1 MLRSGRKPQAKA
13 PDAGRTSPA
22 TGIPP
27 VFFHKGFD
35 MKRYLIVLA
44 VIAGMLLS
52 ACSTSGVRE
61 EYDASGKVVAREYSG
76 GDPNYSQYVA
86 AMSRQTDDS
95 ASVDASACNGDA
107 RCVENVAA
115 FATIRAL
122 SGQNRPTIQPPAP
135 KVSGWERFG
144 TAALRTLVP
153 LAGAAVSWHQS
164 DNATETSLAQYGF
177 LGGLVRDVTAASAE
191 VAQAGPSINVGGNY
205 GDTAIDN
212 SQHGDTIS
220 DSGNTTITDSNNG
233 DHAGRDIVGRD
244 VIDNSGNYGDDNRQ
258 DSPGPI
264 DNSDD
269 GNDCS
274 GSSCN
279 PTEQPEG

>member
-1 MLRSGRKPQAKA
+1 MQ
-13 PDAGRTSPA
+13 GRTSPA
-22 TGIPP
+22 AGIPP

-61 EYDASGKVVAREYSG
+61 EYDASGKVTAREYSG

-86 AMSRQTDDS
+86 AMSRQADES
-95 ASVDASACNGDA
+95 ATVDASACNGDA

-122 SGQNRPTIQPPAP
+122 SGQNRPAIQPPAP

-177 LGGLVRDVTAASAE
+177 LGGVVRDVTAASAA
-191 VAQAGPSINVGGNY
+191 VAQAGPSYTIGGDY
-205 GDTAIDN
+205 IGRDRTE
-212 SQHGDTIS
+212 T
-220 DSGNTTITDSNNG
+220 NTTIGDDYTGGDRTDIGG
-233 DHAGRDIVGRD
+233 DSVGGDQHVGDTVGRD
-244 VIDNSGNYGDDNRQ
+244 QIGRDRTDNSGIIGDNNEQRQ
-258 DSPGPI
+258 DSAGPI
-264 DNSDD
+264 TDD
-269 GNDCS
+269 GDDCS
-274 GSSCN
+274 GESCN
-279 PTEQPEG
+279 PIIPTPEPEG

>member
-1 MLRSGRKPQAKA
+1 
-13 PDAGRTSPA
+13 
-22 TGIPP
+22 
-27 VFFHKGFD
+27 
-35 MKRYLIVLA
+35 MKRMVFALA
-44 VIAGMLLS
+44 IIAGMLL
-52 ACSTSGVRE
+52 AGCGGDNYVRE
-61 EYDASGKVVAREYSG
+61 EYAVDESGKAVTDANGNPVVKSREYGG
-76 GDPNYSQYVA
+76 GDPDYAQYVA
-86 AMSRQTDDS
+86 AAIQQAADT
-95 ASVDASACNGDA
+95 APIDATACNGDA
-107 RCVENVAA
+107 RCVENLAA
-115 FATIRAL
+115 FAAIRAVA
-122 SGQNRPTIQPPAP
+122 GGNRPTIQPPTP

-177 LGGLVRDVTAASAE
+177 LGGVVRDVTASSTA

-220 DSGNTTITDSNNG
+220 DSGNVTDSNNG

-244 VIDNSGNYGDDNRQ
+244 RIDNSGNYGSDNRQ

-264 DNSDD
+264 DDD
-269 GNDCS
+269 SGDCRD
-274 GSSCN
+274 GSCN
-279 PTEQPEG
+279 EPPPEGE